1 MSDPIDFAAA
11 KKRLR
16 VPTSKR
22 HVNCPMCGGTFDLK
36 EQEGAELAMKRA
48 DLDSADDMIISLTG
62 ALKEIYA
69 VSGDDPGVAEILESV
84 DIDNL

>member
-1 MSDPIDFAAA
+1 MSDPIDFAKA

-22 HVNCPMCGGTFDLK
+22 HVNCPMCGGTFDLR
-36 EQEGAELAMKRA
+36 EEETAELAMKRA
-48 DLDSADDMIISLTG
+48 DLNTADDTIISLVA

-69 VSGDDPGVAEILESV
+69 VSGDDPAVAEILESI